1 MALSRFVEDK
11 FGMKTR
17 SVTNP
22 VTPTVA
28 TSKTLILKNNPDRL
42 AYTVINLTGFALHVA
57 FDREVSS
64 TRGILI
70 PPSGGS
76 LTLTAEEDGELVGYE
91 LFGISTS
98 SSSTIFTIVTEGE

>member
-1 MALSRFVEDK
+1 
-11 FGMKTR
+11 MKTR

-42 AYTVINLTGFALHVA
+42 AYTIINLTGYSVYVA
-57 FDREVSS
+57 FDPEVSI

-70 PPSGGS
+70 AASGGS
-76 LTLTAEEDGELVGYE
+76 LTLTAEDDGELVGYE
-91 LFGISTS
+91 LYAISKTAA
-98 SSSTIFTIVTEGE
+98 STIFTIITEGE